1 MYAHP
6 LSLFQV
12 KRQNTDVEMAED
24 ERTSGPITKKR
35 SAALVL
41 EQESTTPG
49 TVFVFGSGDT
59 GQLGLG
65 DSMLSRKRPMPLK
78 VLDDK
83 KVVDVACG
91 GMHTLAVTEDG
102 QVRKKNEREFQ
113 VNKKADVW

>member
-1 MYAHP
+1 
-6 LSLFQV
+6 
-12 KRQNTDVEMAED
+12 MAED